1 MVALVPAEADPK
13 EFGPKLLHSNSRML
27 ASDWPISIWVNRGYF
42 VLSQRAS
49 AYCCDIYVF
58 MLPISKVLRKL
69 LLQRICCCLA
79 SCPTQSRGKG
89 RSWIL
94 LAIAILNVENYLGG

>member
-13 EFGPKLLHSNSRML
+13 EFGPKLLHFNSGML
-27 ASDWPISIWVNRGYF
+27 ASDWPISIWVN
-42 VLSQRAS
+42 AS